1 MTKKIGFVGLGV
13 MGAPMARN
21 LVMGG
26 HEVWGFDL
34 SPEALRA
41 SGNRPARSAAEA
53 AQGAEAVITML
64 PKGAHVKEA
73 LLGEEGAL
81 STLPEGGLVID
92 MSTVQPLET
101 DEIAAEVQAR
111 GYRFVD
117 APVGRTSR
125 HAEEG
130 KLLIM
135 VGAEVADLEEARPL
149 LSLMGDTIIHC
160 GRPGSGSR
168 AKIVNNY
175 MSIVSNVVVAE
186 SLVLAE
192 RAGLGREIA
201 IEVCRGTTAGQGHLN
216 TTYPAK
222 VLHGDTTPGFMVDLA
237 RKDLLIALELAARV
251 GATTTTGAAAKPI
264 YDLAQAQGRG
274 RDDWTALLEVMQA
287 VKPA

>member
-1 MTKKIGFVGLGV
+1 MPVKRIGFIGLGV
-13 MGAPMARN
+13 MGAPMSRN

-26 HEVWGFDL
+26 HEVTGFDL
-34 SPEALRA
+34 SIEAIRA
-41 SGNRPARSAAEA
+41 AGNRPASSAAA
-53 AQGAEAVITML
+53 AADGADCIITML
-64 PKGAHVKEA
+64 PKGDHVKQA
-73 LLGEEGAL
+73 LFGDGGACEK
-81 STLPEGGLVID
+81 LPKGSLVID

-101 DEIAAEVQAR
+101 DEIAAEAQSR
-111 GYRFVD
+111 GFRFVD

-135 VGAEVADLEEARPL
+135 AGAEVGDLEDARQY

-160 GRPGSGSR
+160 GKPGMGSR

-192 RAGLGREIA
+192 RSGLDLDVA
-201 IEVCRGTTAGQGHLN
+201 IDVCRGTTAGQGHLN

-222 VLHGDTTPGFMVDLA
+222 VLQGDTAPGFMLDLA
-237 RKDLLIALELAARV
+237 LKDLKIALELAARINAPTYV
-251 GATTTTGAAAKPI
+251 GAAARPV
-264 YDLAQAQGRG
+264 YELGQACGKGRE
-274 RDDWTALLEVMQA
+274 DWTAMLQLLREI
-287 VKPA
+287 